1 MKRTFGLLGLFVL
14 GMTLL
19 FNPTSGLLAPHQEIV
34 VVEDTAATVVTT
46 GEPPP
51 DDTVVAGGEVT
62 TSTTVEPGG
71 TTTTATTEAPT
82 TTAAD
87 TGSILVTGP
96 AVSTRFG
103 SFQVEIGIENG
114 QLVSVTT
121 LRQPSDRR
129 SQSINNRALPV
140 YEAAAIDAQSADF
153 DALSGAT
160 ITWRAY
166 TTSLQ
171 AALDEAGL

>member
-1 MKRTFGLLGLFVL
+1 MKRTFGLLGLLAL
-14 GMTLL
+14 GITLL
-19 FNPTSGLLAPHQEIV
+19 FDPTPGLLAPDQEAV

-46 GEPPP
+46 SEPPP
-51 DDTVVAGGEVT
+51 DDTVVAAGETT
-62 TSTTVEPGG
+62 TSTTVDSTVA
-71 TTTTATTEAPT
+71 TTTTTETPT
-82 TTAAD
+82 STTAAN
-87 TGSILVTGP
+87 TGAMVVTGP
-96 AVSTRFG
+96 SVSTRFG
-103 SFQVEIGIENG
+103 SFQVEVGIENG

-129 SQSINNRALPV
+129 SQSINDRALPV
-140 YEAAAIDAQSADF
+140 YEAAAIEAQSADF